1 MSAIL
6 SSENVRKWM
15 AEKLRIGLDF
25 EDIEVAW
32 EKWSEV
38 DRNTERLSEFVMRES
53 NDFAVF
59 FYKKEEKIEYQR
71 TSNRMARHLPL
82 WLQLGQFVIIFL
94 F

>member
-1 MSAIL
+1 
-6 SSENVRKWM
+6 
-15 AEKLRIGLDF
+15 
-25 EDIEVAW
+25 
-32 EKWSEV
+32 V

-82 WLQLGQFVIIFL
+82 WLQL
-94 F
+94 